1 MANTKKRWTADEIEI
16 LRKYYPA
23 EGDQVCERLS
33 GRTAKS
39 CRIQA
44 SKMEISKNISSSA
57 TVQNDVKYVRLWTEA
72 EDKILREYYAA
83 EGSKV
88 RYRLNQ
94 RSAESCRGRA
104 AALGLTYS
112 GANRK
117 WSSSEDEILRNYYP
131 TEGAEVQKRLEGR
144 SKEACN
150 KRAAKLGL
158 CIQGRKE
165 WTAEED
171 EIIRTYYKAEG
182 RKAAERLEG
191 RTLTACQSR
200 AKYLN
205 VRSDNNRL
213 PWTQEEDAIISR
225 YYEEKGAG
233 YVHTLIPERS
243 LQACKYRAMILGL
256 SRKTNDPWTKAEEKI
271 LKKYYPVEGSNVY
284 KRLNN
289 RTRNAC
295 ISKAAQLHL
304 QYGQPMYKGPVLDE
318 WIILAVKQGITKVRR
333 SMTYSEIT
341 FKPGKLPELHLRL
354 ECDKTGKFRVYE
366 KSVLLDEKE
375 YDRQRVENLAD
386 TMGLQIEGN
395 KITLN
400 SSEKEIEDDI
410 FRLIAGCYLIYY
422 LHYFMELP

>member
-16 LRKYYPA
+16 LRKYYPT
-23 EGDQVCERLS
+23 EGEQVCERLS

-57 TVQNDVKYVRLWTEA
+57 IVQNDVKYVRLWTEA

-131 TEGAEVQKRLEGR
+131 TEGAEVKKRLEGR

-158 CIQGRKE
+158 RMQGRKK

-171 EIIRTYYKAEG
+171 EIIRMYYKAEG
-182 RKAAERLEG
+182 G
-191 RTLTACQSR
+191 
-200 AKYLN
+200 
-205 VRSDNNRL
+205 
-213 PWTQEEDAIISR
+213 
-225 YYEEKGAG
+225 
-233 YVHTLIPERS
+233 
-243 LQACKYRAMILGL
+243 
-256 SRKTNDPWTKAEEKI
+256 
-271 LKKYYPVEGSNVY
+271 
-284 KRLNN
+284 
-289 RTRNAC
+289 
-295 ISKAAQLHL
+295 
-304 QYGQPMYKGPVLDE
+304 
-318 WIILAVKQGITKVRR
+318 KV
-333 SMTYSEIT
+333 
-341 FKPGKLPELHLRL
+341 
-354 ECDKTGKFRVYE
+354 
-366 KSVLLDEKE
+366 
-375 YDRQRVENLAD
+375 Q
-386 TMGLQIEGN
+386 
-395 KITLN
+395 
-400 SSEKEIEDDI
+400 
-410 FRLIAGCYLIYY
+410 
-422 LHYFMELP
+422 

>member
-1 MANTKKRWTADEIEI
+1 M
-16 LRKYYPA
+16 
-23 EGDQVCERLS
+23 
-33 GRTAKS
+33 
-39 CRIQA
+39 
-44 SKMEISKNISSSA
+44 
-57 TVQNDVKYVRLWTEA
+57 KYVRLWTEA

-233 YVHTLIPERS
+233 YVHALIPERS

-256 SRKTNDPWTKAEEKI
+256 SRKTNDPWTKTEEKI

-318 WIILAVKQGITKVRR
+318 WIILAVKQGITKVRQ

-354 ECDKTGKFRVYE
+354 ECDETGKFRVYE

>member
-1 MANTKKRWTADEIEI
+1 M
-16 LRKYYPA
+16 
-23 EGDQVCERLS
+23 
-33 GRTAKS
+33 
-39 CRIQA
+39 
-44 SKMEISKNISSSA
+44 
-57 TVQNDVKYVRLWTEA
+57 
-72 EDKILREYYAA
+72 
-83 EGSKV
+83 
-88 RYRLNQ
+88 
-94 RSAESCRGRA
+94 
-104 AALGLTYS
+104 
-112 GANRK
+112 
-117 WSSSEDEILRNYYP
+117 
-131 TEGAEVQKRLEGR
+131 
-144 SKEACN
+144 
-150 KRAAKLGL
+150 
-158 CIQGRKE
+158 
-165 WTAEED
+165 
-171 EIIRTYYKAEG
+171 
-182 RKAAERLEG
+182 EG

-318 WIILAVKQGITKVRR
+318 WIILAVKQGITKVRQA
-333 SMTYSEIT
+333 MTYSEIT
-341 FKPGKLPELHLRL
+341 FKPGKLPELHLKL
-354 ECDKTGKFRVYE
+354 ECDETGKFRVYE
-366 KSVLLDEKE
+366 DSVLLDEKE

-395 KITLN
+395 KITLD

-410 FRLIAGCYLIYY
+410 FRLIAGCYLIYF

>member
-1 MANTKKRWTADEIEI
+1 
-16 LRKYYPA
+16 
-23 EGDQVCERLS
+23 
-33 GRTAKS
+33 
-39 CRIQA
+39 
-44 SKMEISKNISSSA
+44 MEISKNISSSA
-57 TVQNDVKYVRLWTEA
+57 IVQNDGKYIRLWTEA

-83 EGSKV
+83 EGSNV
-88 RYRLNQ
+88 RFRLNQ

-104 AALGLTYS
+104 SALGLTYS

-117 WSSSEDEILRNYYP
+117 WSSNEDEILRNYYS
-131 TEGAEVQKRLEGR
+131 TEGAEVQKRLKGR

-150 KRAAKLGL
+150 KRASKLGL
-158 CIQGRKE
+158 CTQGRKE

-182 RKAAERLEG
+182 RKVAERLEG

-213 PWTQEEDAIISR
+213 PWTQEEDAIITR

-256 SRKTNDPWTKAEEKI
+256 SRKNNDPWTKAEEKI

-304 QYGQPMYKGPVLDE
+304 QYGLPMYKGPVLDE
-318 WIILAVKQGITKVRR
+318 WIILAVKQGITKVKQ

-354 ECDKTGKFRVYE
+354 ECDEAGKFRVYE
-366 KSVLLDEKE
+366 DSVLF
-375 YDRQRVENLAD
+375 
-386 TMGLQIEGN
+386 G
-395 KITLN
+395 
-400 SSEKEIEDDI
+400 
-410 FRLIAGCYLIYY
+410 
-422 LHYFMELP
+422 

>member
-1 MANTKKRWTADEIEI
+1 MIKNFFQFRMFFGKSGFDRQDFSIGQGLDVHAFED
-16 LRKYYPA
+16 
-23 EGDQVCERLS
+23 GDHVTLAGVKIPHTHGLKAHSDGDVVLHALS
-33 GRTAKS
+33 DALLGA
-39 CRIQA
+39 
-44 SKMEISKNISSSA
+44 
-57 TVQNDVKYVRLWTEA
+57 L
-72 EDKILREYYAA
+72 
-83 EGSKV
+83 
-88 RYRLNQ
+88 
-94 RSAESCRGRA
+94 
-104 AALGLTYS
+104 ALGDIGQHFPDTDPDFK
-112 GANRK
+112 GADSRVLLK
-117 WSSSEDEILRNYYP
+117 HVYQLILDRGYVLNNADI
-131 TEGAEVQKRLEGR
+131 TIHLFSFISVVL
-144 SKEACN
+144 
-150 KRAAKLGL
+150 
-158 CIQGRKE
+158 
-165 WTAEED
+165 
-171 EIIRTYYKAEG
+171 
-182 RKAAERLEG
+182 
-191 RTLTACQSR
+191 
-200 AKYLN
+200 YLN

-304 QYGQPMYKGPVLDE
+304 QYGLPMYKGPVLDE
-318 WIILAVKQGITKVRR
+318 WIILAVKQGITKVRQ

-354 ECDKTGKFRVYE
+354 ECDETGKFRVYE

>member
-117 WSSSEDEILRNYYP
+117 WSSS
-131 TEGAEVQKRLEGR
+131 
-144 SKEACN
+144 
-150 KRAAKLGL
+150 
-158 CIQGRKE
+158 
-165 WTAEED
+165 ED

-304 QYGQPMYKGPVLDE
+304 QYGLPMYKGPVLDE
-318 WIILAVKQGITKVRR
+318 WIILAVKQGITKVRQ

-354 ECDKTGKFRVYE
+354 ECDETGKFRVYE

>member
-1 MANTKKRWTADEIEI
+1 M
-16 LRKYYPA
+16 
-23 EGDQVCERLS
+23 
-33 GRTAKS
+33 
-39 CRIQA
+39 
-44 SKMEISKNISSSA
+44 
-57 TVQNDVKYVRLWTEA
+57 
-72 EDKILREYYAA
+72 
-83 EGSKV
+83 
-88 RYRLNQ
+88 
-94 RSAESCRGRA
+94 
-104 AALGLTYS
+104 
-112 GANRK
+112 
-117 WSSSEDEILRNYYP
+117 
-131 TEGAEVQKRLEGR
+131 
-144 SKEACN
+144 
-150 KRAAKLGL
+150 
-158 CIQGRKE
+158 
-165 WTAEED
+165 
-171 EIIRTYYKAEG
+171 
-182 RKAAERLEG
+182 EG

-304 QYGQPMYKGPVLDE
+304 QYGLPMYKGPVLDE
-318 WIILAVKQGITKVRR
+318 WIILAVKQGITKVRQ

-354 ECDKTGKFRVYE
+354 ECDETGKFRVYE

-400 SSEKEIEDDI
+400 SNEKEIEDDI
-410 FRLIAGCYLIYY
+410 FRLIAGCYLIYF
-422 LHYFMELP
+422 LHYFMGLP

>member
-1 MANTKKRWTADEIEI
+1 M
-16 LRKYYPA
+16 
-23 EGDQVCERLS
+23 
-33 GRTAKS
+33 
-39 CRIQA
+39 
-44 SKMEISKNISSSA
+44 
-57 TVQNDVKYVRLWTEA
+57 
-72 EDKILREYYAA
+72 
-83 EGSKV
+83 
-88 RYRLNQ
+88 
-94 RSAESCRGRA
+94 
-104 AALGLTYS
+104 
-112 GANRK
+112 
-117 WSSSEDEILRNYYP
+117 
-131 TEGAEVQKRLEGR
+131 
-144 SKEACN
+144 
-150 KRAAKLGL
+150 
-158 CIQGRKE
+158 
-165 WTAEED
+165 
-171 EIIRTYYKAEG
+171 
-182 RKAAERLEG
+182 EG

-289 RTRNAC
+289 RSRNAC

-304 QYGQPMYKGPVLDE
+304 QYGLPMYKGPVLDE
-318 WIILAVKQGITKVRR
+318 WIILAVKQGITKVRQ

-354 ECDKTGKFRVYE
+354 ECDETGKFRVYE